1 MFSRRR
7 SDQPRRPLSR
17 SDILFSRTL
26 GTALLLG
33 AVFLIFTLAFSTFEL
48 TVLGFVPS
56 ESEIITCPTP
66 WSMLFG
72 DPVFEG
78 ALAEPRVS
86 GDPVSPELCIRPS
99 RTLVFEAGLAAV
111 LALPPVVWLLS
122 RRTRPPALP
131 SAPSWHE
138 SESRSS
144 EGE

>member
-1 MFSRRR
+1 MFSRA
-7 SDQPRRPLSR
+7 
-17 SDILFSRTL
+17 L

-33 AVFLIFTLAFSTFEL
+33 AVFLISTLAFSTFEL
-48 TVLGFVPS
+48 TVLGDMPS
-56 ESEIITCPTP
+56 QSEVITCPTP

-99 RTLVFEAGLAAV
+99 RTLVFEAALAVV
-111 LALPPVVWLLS
+111 LALPPVIWLLS

-131 SAPSWHE
+131 TVPSWHE
-138 SESRSS
+138 SESRLS
-144 EGE
+144 EDE

>member
-1 MFSRRR
+1 MLSRRR

-17 SDILFSRTL
+17 ADILFSRTL

-56 ESEIITCPTP
+56 ESEVITCPTP

-111 LALPPVVWLLS
+111 LALPPVVWLLF
-122 RRTRPPALP
+122 RRTRPPAVS
-131 SAPSWHE
+131 SARSWHE
-138 SESRSS
+138 SESRLS
-144 EGE
+144 EDE